1 MPTRLER
8 AAAAADAANKRLAQ
22 EVSAE
27 NRRRRK
33 DDSAVKTRLGA
44 ELIAAVRAGYPD
56 ALALYVKLRREID
69 AASAS
74 TKSSRTRDRFERWDA
89 DGGHGHGLPSW
100 ATDASPAGE
109 DVGAGSPPSAGDHLR
124 DAPPLSP
131 PDFSI
136 DDLPDLS
143 DDDSPDWTPT
153 EPFEGIRGTLE

>member
-109 DVGAGSPPSAGDHLR
+109 DPVAGSPPPAGEDVGAGSPPSAGDDLL
-124 DAPPLSP
+124 DAPRCW
-131 PDFSI
+131 
-136 DDLPDLS
+136 LPDLS
-143 DDDSPDWTPT
+143 EIGLDPL
-153 EPFEGIRGTLE
+153 EEIGGTVE